1 MEKDLAFLRVQ
12 ATVSL
17 IMLKF
22 LNMQLDFVVVV
33 DLLGVGHK
41 GLGGH
46 TWKDWEVSVIGV
58 YKVKFPKNQ

>member
-1 MEKDLAFLRVQ
+1 VEKDLAFFRVQ
-12 ATVSL
+12 ATGSL
-17 IMLKF
+17 IMLQCVYR
-22 LNMQLDFVVVV
+22 QLDFVVVV
-33 DLLGVGHK
+33 VLLGVGHK